1 MMGPAEGGME
11 DQGPRRL
18 VVAMTGASGAIL
30 GIRLLE
36 AARELG
42 IETHLVMSA
51 WAERTVEHETG
62 YQVEQVLQLAS
73 VVHHRDNQAAAIS
86 SGSYPTRGMA
96 VVPCSMKTLAAIA
109 CGFAD
114 DLIHRAAD
122 VTLKERRRL
131 VLVPREAPL
140 SSIHLENMLKLSN
153 LGAVILPPV
162 PAFYTRPRNL
172 DDLVDQVVARVL
184 DQFGW
189 SWGRARRWEGKLEGG
204 GA

>member
-1 MMGPAEGGME
+1 MEGEGS
-11 DQGPRRL
+11 RRL
-18 VVAMTGASGAIL
+18 VVAITGASGAIR

-42 IETHLVMSA
+42 LENHLVVSE
-51 WAERTVEHETG
+51 WAERTIPHETD
-62 YQVEQVLQLAS
+62 YRVEDVLGLAS
-73 VVHHRDNQAAAIS
+73 VVHRRDDQAAVIS
-86 SGSYPTRGMA
+86 SGSFPTRGMA
-96 VVPCSMKTLAAIA
+96 VVPCSMKTLAAMA

-140 SSIHLENMLKLSN
+140 SSIHLKNMLKLSN

-162 PAFYTRPRNL
+162 PAFYTHPRSL
-172 DDLVDQVVARVL
+172 DEVVDHVVARVL

-189 SWGRARRWEGKLEGG
+189 SWSRARRWDGRMQRSPD
-204 GA
+204 

>member
-1 MMGPAEGGME
+1 MGGGLETEGS
-11 DQGPRRL
+11 RRL
-18 VVAMTGASGAIL
+18 VVAITGASGAIL
-30 GIRLLE
+30 GIRLLQ
-36 AARELG
+36 AARELD
-42 IETHLVMSA
+42 IETHLVVSA
-51 WAERTVEHETG
+51 WAERTIEHETG
-62 YQVEQVLQLAS
+62 YRVEEVLQLAS
-73 VVHHRDNQAAAIS
+73 VVHPQDDQAAAIS
-86 SGSYPTRGMA
+86 SGSFPTRGMA

-162 PAFYTRPRNL
+162 PAFYTHPRSV
-172 DDLVDQVVARVL
+172 DDVVDHVVARVL

-189 SWGRARRWEGKLEGG
+189 SWGRLRRWEGRLERRSG
-204 GA
+204 

>member
-1 MMGPAEGGME
+1 MEGEGS
-11 DQGPRRL
+11 RRL
-18 VVAMTGASGAIL
+18 VVAITGASGAIL

-42 IETHLVMSA
+42 LETHLVVSE
-51 WAERTVEHETG
+51 WAERTIQHETD
-62 YQVEQVLQLAS
+62 YRVEDVLGLAS
-73 VVHHRDNQAAAIS
+73 VVHRRDDQAATIS
-86 SGSYPTRGMA
+86 SGSFPTRGMA

-122 VTLKERRRL
+122 VTLKERRKL

-153 LGAVILPPV
+153 LGVVILPPV
-162 PAFYTRPRNL
+162 PAFYIHPRSL
-172 DDLVDQVVARVL
+172 DEVVDHVVARVL

-189 SWGRARRWEGKLEGG
+189 SWGRARRWDGRMQRATE
-204 GA
+204 

>member
-1 MMGPAEGGME
+1 MEGEGS
-11 DQGPRRL
+11 RRL
-18 VVAMTGASGAIL
+18 VVAITGASGAIL

-42 IETHLVMSA
+42 LETHLVVSE
-51 WAERTVEHETG
+51 WAEHTIQHETD
-62 YQVEQVLQLAS
+62 YRVEDVLGLAS
-73 VVHHRDNQAAAIS
+73 VVHRRDDQAATIS
-86 SGSYPTRGMA
+86 SGSFPTRGMA

-122 VTLKERRRL
+122 VTLKERRKL

-162 PAFYTRPRNL
+162 PAFYTHPRSL
-172 DDLVDQVVARVL
+172 DEVVDHVVARVL

-189 SWGRARRWEGKLEGG
+189 SWSRARRWDGRMQRATE
-204 GA
+204 

>member
-1 MMGPAEGGME
+1 MEGEGL
-11 DQGPRRL
+11 RRL

-36 AARELG
+36 AARELE
-42 IETHLVMSA
+42 IETHLVVSE
-51 WAERTVEHETG
+51 WAERTIRHETG
-62 YQVEQVLQLAS
+62 YRVEQVMDLAS
-73 VVHHRDNQAAAIS
+73 VVHRRDDQAAVIS
-86 SGSYPTRGMA
+86 SGSFPTRGMA

-114 DLIHRAAD
+114 DLIHRVAD

-153 LGAVILPPV
+153 LGVVILPPV
-162 PAFYTRPRNL
+162 PAFYTHPRSV
-172 DDLVDQVVARVL
+172 DDVVDHVVARVL

-189 SWGRARRWEGKLEGG
+189 SWKRARRWDGRLEGG
-204 GA
+204 TG

>member
-1 MMGPAEGGME
+1 MEGEGS
-11 DQGPRRL
+11 RRL
-18 VVAMTGASGAIL
+18 VVAITGASGAIL

-42 IETHLVMSA
+42 LETHLVVSE
-51 WAERTVEHETG
+51 WAERTIQHETD
-62 YQVEQVLQLAS
+62 YRVEDVLGLAS
-73 VVHHRDNQAAAIS
+73 VVHRRDDQAATIS
-86 SGSYPTRGMA
+86 SGSFPTRGMA

-122 VTLKERRRL
+122 VTLKERRKL

-162 PAFYTRPRNL
+162 PAFYTHPRSL
-172 DDLVDQVVARVL
+172 DEVVDHVVARVL

-189 SWGRARRWEGKLEGG
+189 SWGRARRWDGRMQRATE
-204 GA
+204 

>member
-1 MMGPAEGGME
+1 LETEGS
-11 DQGPRRL
+11 RRL
-18 VVAMTGASGAIL
+18 VVAITGASGAIL
-30 GIRLLE
+30 GIRLLQ
-36 AARELG
+36 AARELD
-42 IETHLVMSA
+42 IETHLVVSA
-51 WAERTVEHETG
+51 WAERTIEHETG
-62 YQVEQVLQLAS
+62 YRVEEVLQLAS
-73 VVHHRDNQAAAIS
+73 VVHPWDDQAAAIS
-86 SGSYPTRGMA
+86 SGSFPTRGMA

-162 PAFYTRPRNL
+162 PAFYTHPRSV
-172 DDLVDQVVARVL
+172 DDVVDHVVARVL

-189 SWGRARRWEGKLEGG
+189 SWGRLRRWEGRLERRSG
-204 GA
+204 

>member
-1 MMGPAEGGME
+1 M
-11 DQGPRRL
+11 
-18 VVAMTGASGAIL
+18 
-30 GIRLLE
+30 
-36 AARELG
+36 
-42 IETHLVMSA
+42 
-51 WAERTVEHETG
+51 
-62 YQVEQVLQLAS
+62 EQVLQLAS

-96 VVPCSMKTLAAIA
+96 VVPCSAKTLAAIA

-114 DLIHRAAD
+114 DLIQRAAD

-172 DDLVDQVVARVL
+172 DDLADQVVARAL

-189 SWGRARRWEGKLEGG
+189 SWSSARRWEGKLERGD
-204 GA
+204 A

>member
-1 MMGPAEGGME
+1 MDAGGSH
-11 DQGPRRL
+11 RL

-42 IETHLVMSA
+42 LETHLVVSE
-51 WAERTVEHETG
+51 WAERTIAHETD
-62 YQVEQVLQLAS
+62 YRLEDVLRLAS
-73 VVHHRDNQAAAIS
+73 VVHRRDDQAAPIS
-86 SGSYPTRGMA
+86 SGSFLTRGMA
-96 VVPCSMKTLAAIA
+96 VVPCSMKTLSAIA

-122 VTLKERRRL
+122 VTLKERRKL

-153 LGAVILPPV
+153 LGVVILPPV
-162 PAFYTRPRNL
+162 PAFYTHPRSL
-172 DDLVDQVVARVL
+172 DDVVDHVVARVL

-189 SWGRARRWEGKLEGG
+189 SWSRARRWEGRLER
-204 GA
+204 GAE